1 MEMKVKE
8 CRLDQEKKEI
18 LLILDTDYIHS
29 TNNLYS
35 AKIAYKTKGGKK
47 SAYPMIFKNPEVVAY
62 CQRIEEELLTIDFK
76 TEAPWIWETQYFNLT
91 VQFVLKQSF
100 GRRDTDNM
108 LKSMQD
114 SVFRHL
120 GLNDSRIVELHAYK
134 SFLPEA
140 KSEYIM
146 IRLSE
151 SNHDFMFKNNI

>member
-1 MEMKVKE
+1 MDIKLKE
-8 CRLDQEKKEI
+8 YKSDLDKKEI

-76 TEAPWIWETQYFNLT
+76 KEAPWIWETKYFNLT
-91 VQFVLKQSF
+91 VQFVVKQSF

-140 KSEYIM
+140 KNEYIK

-151 SNHDFMFKNNI
+151 STHDFMFK

>member
-1 MEMKVKE
+1 MDIKLKE
-8 CRLDQEKKEI
+8 YKSDLDKKEI

-76 TEAPWIWETQYFNLT
+76 TSAPWIWETKYFNLT
-91 VQFVLKQSF
+91 VQFVIKQSF

-108 LKSMQD
+108 LKACQD
-114 SVFRHL
+114 AFFRHL

-140 KSEYIM
+140 KNEYIM

-151 SNHDFMFKNNI
+151 STHDFMFK